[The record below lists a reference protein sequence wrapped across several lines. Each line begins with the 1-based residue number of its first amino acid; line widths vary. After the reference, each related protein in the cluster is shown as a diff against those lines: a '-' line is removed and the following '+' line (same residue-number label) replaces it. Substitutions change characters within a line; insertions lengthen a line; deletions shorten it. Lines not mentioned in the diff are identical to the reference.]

1 MISYSF
7 ANGSERK
14 ISLPAAEFNK
24 MLNNHLYKVYLY
36 INEKQVEFGYN
47 IQTKQ
52 KACFCNGKKVAEAAN
67 NQELLKLL
75 NLERKTF
82 EKVYENKLNYILYY
96 RIKR

>member
-1 MISYSF
+1 MYEMTKAAISCT
-7 ANGSERK
+7 
-14 ISLPAAEFNK
+14 AAELNK
-24 MLNNHLYKVYLY
+24 LLNNHLYKVYLY
-36 INEKQVEFGYN
+36 VNDKQFEFGYD

-52 KACFCNGKKVAEAAN
+52 KACFCNGTKVAEAAS

-75 NLERKTF
+75 KLERKTF

>member
-1 MISYSF
+1 MINNTF
-7 ANGSERK
+7 ANSERK
-14 ISLPAAEFNK
+14 IYITAADFIK

-36 INEKQVEFGYN
+36 INEKQVEFGYDT
-47 IQTKQ
+47 QTKQ
-52 KACFCNGKKVAEAAN
+52 KACFCNGKKIAEAAN

-75 NLERKTF
+75 KLERKTF

>member
-1 MISYSF
+1 MINYTF
-7 ANGSERK
+7 ENGERK
-14 ISLPAAEFNK
+14 IYITAAEFNK
-24 MLNNHLYKVYLY
+24 LLNNHLYKVYLY
-36 INEKQVEFGYN
+36 VNEKQFEFGYD

-52 KACFCNGKKVAEAAN
+52 KACFYNGTKVAEAAN

-75 NLERKTF
+75 KLERKTF

>member
-1 MISYSF
+1 MINYTF
-7 ANGSERK
+7 ENGERK
-14 ISLPAAEFNK
+14 IYITAAEFNK
-24 MLNNHLYKVYLY
+24 LLNNHLYKVYLY
-36 INEKQVEFGYN
+36 VNDKQFEFGYD

-52 KACFCNGKKVAEAAN
+52 KACFCNNKKVAEAAS

>member
-1 MISYSF
+1 MINYAF
-7 ANGSERK
+7 ENGERK
-14 ISLPAAEFNK
+14 IYVTAAELNK
-24 MLNNHLYKVYLY
+24 LLNNHLYKVYLY
-36 INEKQVEFGYN
+36 VNDKQFEFGYD

-52 KACFCNGKKVAEAAN
+52 KACFCNNKKVAEAIN

-75 NLERKTF
+75 KLERRTF

>member
-1 MISYSF
+1 MINHTF
-7 ANGSERK
+7 VNGERK
-14 ISLPAAEFNK
+14 IYITAAVLSQL
-24 MLNNHLYKVYLY
+24 LNNHLYKVYLY
-36 INEKQVEFGYN
+36 VNDKQFEFGYD

-52 KACFCNGKKVAEAAN
+52 KACFCNGTKVAEAAN

>member
-1 MISYSF
+1 MINYAF
-7 ANGSERK
+7 ENGERK
-14 ISLPAAEFNK
+14 IYVTAAEFNK
-24 MLNNHLYKVYLY
+24 LLNNHLYKVYLY
-36 INEKQVEFGYN
+36 VNEKQFEFGYD

-52 KACFCNGKKVAEAAN
+52 KACFCNGKKIAEATN

-75 NLERKTF
+75 NFERKTF

>member
-1 MISYSF
+1 MINNTF
-7 ANGSERK
+7 TNSERK
-14 ISLPAAEFNK
+14 IYITAAELNK
-24 MLNNHLYKVYLY
+24 LLNNHLYKVYLY
-36 INEKQVEFGYN
+36 VNEKQFEFGYD

-52 KACFCNGKKVAEAAN
+52 KACFCNGKKIAEATN

>member
-1 MISYSF
+1 MYEMTKAAITCT
-7 ANGSERK
+7 
-14 ISLPAAEFNK
+14 AAEFNK
-24 MLNNHLYKVYLY
+24 LLNNHLYKVYLY
-36 INEKQVEFGYN
+36 VNEKQFEFGYD

-52 KACFCNGKKVAEAAN
+52 KACFYNGTKVAEAAN

-75 NLERKTF
+75 KLERRTF

>member
-1 MISYSF
+1 MINHTF
-7 ANGSERK
+7 VNGERK
-14 ISLPAAEFNK
+14 IYITAAVLNQL
-24 MLNNHLYKVYLY
+24 LNNHLYKVCLY
-36 INEKQVEFGYN
+36 VNEKQFEFGYD

-52 KACFCNGKKVAEAAN
+52 KACFCNGKKVAEATN

-96 RIKR
+96 RIRR

>member
-1 MISYSF
+1 MINYTF
-7 ANGSERK
+7 ENGERK
-14 ISLPAAEFNK
+14 IYITAAEFNK
-24 MLNNHLYKVYLY
+24 LLNNHLYKVYLY
-36 INEKQVEFGYN
+36 VNEKQFEFGYD

-52 KACFCNGKKVAEAAN
+52 KACFYNGTKVAEAAN

-75 NLERKTF
+75 KLDRRTF

>member
-1 MISYSF
+1 MINYTSV
-7 ANGSERK
+7 NGERK
-14 ISLPAAEFNK
+14 IYITAAEFNK
-24 MLNNHLYKVYLY
+24 LLNNHLYKVYLY
-36 INEKQVEFGYN
+36 VNEKQFEFGYD

-52 KACFCNGKKVAEAAN
+52 KACFYNGTKVAEAAN

-75 NLERKTF
+75 KLDRRTF

>member
-1 MISYSF
+1 MYEMTKAAITCT
-7 ANGSERK
+7 
-14 ISLPAAEFNK
+14 AAELSK
-24 MLNNHLYKVYLY
+24 LLNNHLYKVYLY
-36 INEKQVEFGYN
+36 VNDKQFEFGYD

-52 KACFCNGKKVAEAAN
+52 KACFCNGKKVAEAAS

-75 NLERKTF
+75 KLERKTF

>member
-1 MISYSF
+1 MINNTF
-7 ANGSERK
+7 ANSERK
-14 ISLPAAEFNK
+14 IYITAAEFNNL
-24 MLNNHLYKVYLY
+24 LNNHLYKVYLY
-36 INEKQVEFGYN
+36 VNEKQFEFGYD

-52 KACFCNGKKVAEAAN
+52 KACFCNGTKVAEATN

-75 NLERKTF
+75 KLERKTF

>member
-1 MISYSF
+1 MYEMTKAAISCT
-7 ANGSERK
+7 
-14 ISLPAAEFNK
+14 AAEFNK
-24 MLNNHLYKVYLY
+24 LLNNHLYKVYLY
-36 INEKQVEFGYN
+36 VNEKQFEFGYD

-52 KACFCNGKKVAEAAN
+52 KACFYNGTKVAEAAN

-75 NLERKTF
+75 KLERKTF

>member
-1 MISYSF
+1 MINHTF
-7 ANGSERK
+7 VNGERK
-14 ISLPAAEFNK
+14 IYITAAVLSQL
-24 MLNNHLYKVYLY
+24 LNNHLYKVYLY
-36 INEKQVEFGYN
+36 VNEKQFEFGYD